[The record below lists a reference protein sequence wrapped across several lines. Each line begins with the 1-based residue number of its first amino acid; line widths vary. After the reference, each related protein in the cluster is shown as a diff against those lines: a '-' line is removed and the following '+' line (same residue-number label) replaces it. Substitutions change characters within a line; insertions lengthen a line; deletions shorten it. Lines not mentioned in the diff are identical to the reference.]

1 MTVYVSMLRAVNV
14 GGTGLIKMDALRN
27 VYESLGL
34 ADVRTLLQSGNVLFR
49 SGLTDRQRLAKRIMQ
64 EIERR
69 FDLNVEVILRTLAE
83 IATIV
88 DRGPVLSPRAD
99 PRKLH
104 VMFLSSVP
112 DAAALAA
119 LTKWHKDK
127 GMKELL
133 EPRGPEVY
141 LYYPDGMGRSKLTTA
156 VIEKYLDSP
165 GTARNWNTLTKLV
178 EVGRELEA
186 KEPRS
191 RS

>member
-1 MTVYVSMLRAVNV
+1 
-14 GGTGLIKMDALRN
+14 
-27 VYESLGL
+27 
-34 ADVRTLLQSGNVLFR
+34 
-49 SGLTDRQRLAKRIMQ
+49 
-64 EIERR
+64 
-69 FDLNVEVILRTLAE
+69 
-83 IATIV
+83 
-88 DRGPVLSPRAD
+88 
-99 PRKLH
+99 
-104 VMFLSSVP
+104 
-112 DAAALAA
+112 
-119 LTKWHKDK
+119 HKDK

-141 LYYPDGMGRSKLTTA
+141 LYFPDGMGRSKLTTA